1 MAYRYPPAYRIQAL
15 FGALLFGLI
24 VLGSVI
30 AEVEAIRNSRADAVL
45 HIVGFV
51 IGMIVVVGGLD
62 VGTRTITTT
71 SDGLQVCWLRSSF
84 VPWQDIV
91 GWRYLPLNLIHI
103 RLRRGPGLFVW
114 PILERY
120 TELLAAIDKQRG
132 DAVAK

>member
-1 MAYRYPPAYRIQAL
+1 MTYRYPPAYRIQAL
-15 FGALLFGLI
+15 FGVLLFGLI

-45 HIVGFV
+45 HIAGFV

-62 VGTRTITTT
+62 IGTRTITTT
-71 SDGLQVCWLRSSF
+71 DDGLQVRWLRSSF
-84 VPWQDIV
+84 VLWPDIV

-120 TELLAAIDKQRG
+120 TELLGAIDKQRG
-132 DAVAK
+132 DAVTK

>member
-1 MAYRYPPAYRIQAL
+1 MTYRYPPAYRIQAL

-51 IGMIVVVGGLD
+51 VGMIVVVGGLD
-62 VGTRTITTT
+62 IGTRTITTT
-71 SDGLQVCWLRSSF
+71 DDGLQVRWLRSSW
-84 VPWQDIV
+84 VPWQDV
-91 GWRYLPLNLIHI
+91 AGWRYLPLNLIHI

-132 DAVAK
+132 DAATR